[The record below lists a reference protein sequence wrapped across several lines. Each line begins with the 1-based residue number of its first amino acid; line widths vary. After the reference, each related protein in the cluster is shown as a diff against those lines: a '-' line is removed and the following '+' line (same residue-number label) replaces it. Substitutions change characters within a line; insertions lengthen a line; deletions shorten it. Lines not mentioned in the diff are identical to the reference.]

1 MTEAMGWRSL
11 LFVPGARPD
20 RFGKALASGADAV
33 CVDLEDAVAPARKDE
48 ARAAAI
54 RFLVD
59 GAGQVGPDRVVRINS
74 VRSLAGLRDLL
85 AIAEARPAG
94 GTVAVPK
101 LESAEEVQWI
111 DQVLAE
117 AGVPVR
123 LVAQIETLRG
133 VEQAS
138 AIAAASSRLA
148 ALMFGG
154 LDLAAELGVPAS
166 WDALLLARSRTV
178 HAAARAGLAAIDMP
192 FVDVAAPEGCRA
204 EAVRSL
210 GLGFSAKMAIHPT
223 QVPVINDAYTPSPE
237 EVARAERIGRA
248 YAGNPDGI
256 LLLDGTMVER
266 PVVLAMAR
274 LLTRARRSG
283 VANAA
288 AKTAG
293 AE

>member
-20 RFGKALASGADAV
+20 RFDKALASGADAV

-59 GAGQVGPDRVVRINS
+59 GAGQGGPDRVVRINS

-210 GLGFSAKMAIHPT
+210 GLGGSVSSCAKTGNLARSSRLPARSVMRRRAC
-223 QVPVINDAYTPSPE
+223 
-237 EVARAERIGRA
+237 RAEQRLSGHGSPVASRLERTGCA
-248 YAGNPDGI
+248 GLPGAGNCAPHHG
-256 LLLDGTMVER
+256 LG
-266 PVVLAMAR
+266 
-274 LLTRARRSG
+274 RSG
-283 VANAA
+283 RH
-288 AKTAG
+288 
-293 AE
+293 

>member
-1 MTEAMGWRSL
+1 MNDAMGWRSL
-11 LFVPGARPD
+11 LFVPGTRPD
-20 RFGKALASGADAV
+20 RFGKALACSADAV
-33 CVDLEDAVAPARKDE
+33 CVDLEDAVAPGRKDE
-48 ARAAAI
+48 ARSAAV
-54 RFLVD
+54 RFLAD
-59 GAGQVGPDRVVRINS
+59 GAGQGGPGRVVRINS
-74 VRSLAGLRDLL
+74 VRSLTGLRDLL

-101 LESAEEVQWI
+101 VESAEEVRWI
-111 DQVLAE
+111 EQILAE

-123 LVAQIETLRG
+123 IVAQIETLLG
-133 VEQAS
+133 VEQAP
-138 AIAAASSRLA
+138 AIAAASPALS

-166 WDALLLARSRTV
+166 WDALLHGRSRTV

-210 GLGFSAKMAIHPT
+210 GLGFSAKMAIHPS
-223 QVPVINDAYTPSPE
+223 QVPAINDAYTPSAE

-248 YAGNPDGI
+248 YAENPDGI
-256 LLLDGTMVER
+256 LLLDGVMVER

-274 LLTRARRSG
+274 LLMRARRSG
-283 VANAA
+283 
-288 AKTAG
+288 
-293 AE
+293 ESHS